1 MIWRKSVARVLANLT
16 AARSEQ
22 VISREHALGAS
33 QNRVLGG
40 VVRVVFGWDLQNGW
54 DRGGVRVNHVT
65 DELSIVLI
73 DENDVD
79 VVALQETLEA
89 VFQLADWCV

>member
-1 MIWRKSVARVLANLT
+1 MIWRTLVARMLGSLT
-16 AARSEQ
+16 AAWSKQ
-22 VISREHALGAS
+22 VISREHALSTS
-33 QNRVLGG
+33 QDRVLSGI
-40 VVRVVFGWDLQNGW
+40 VRVVFGWDLQNCWNG
-54 DRGGVRVNHVT
+54 GGVRVDHVT